1 MKKQVLLFLSLLGLS
16 VGNALAETV
25 ILDYQTT
32 VASKTENCTANS
44 GVNLLS
50 GQGEAAGYSLFLSGN
65 LGKTYQSGGKTTINS
80 VEYQF
85 VKLSNGAKN
94 TIYIPSGKQV
104 DKLTLTSYINKDK
117 FTARS
122 CYWSSV
128 AGVSYTV
135 ATTDTLKC
143 LNTSTDYDVREY
155 SFEKGITDSLEF
167 NNSGE
172 QLYVIVTLEVSDVQA
187 EVEEPTEPAEPV
199 YFTTT
204 PESGIVGKF
213 TGFTV
218 TAAEGYTLAVN
229 GRPKYIDIENSDR
242 TVSISGSIAAGFG
255 IGSYKIGTITLAST
269 TVLPSG
275 YWYVP
280 MPYKIT
286 ETSSGTILYGSTGTI
301 STSNYADTLYYIVPD
316 VKSGAG
322 DSISPLENTVA
333 SINAFV
339 VEFPN
344 TKAVST
350 TMTRDNAPKLVK
362 INKDGSEVTTSTYAI
377 VSASDNKLSMKLY
390 SDITKAGTYE
400 LRIDGTSYS
409 VDEWSGADLVYP
421 LTIAASDSV
430 QKYTIAPEAEEG
442 TVSTI
447 SPIVVTFPNASEVVA
462 NTSASAGITVTL
474 DDTTITPS
482 EIQIQNNTIL
492 IFIGDD
498 AAEGTY
504 KLNIPAGAYYL
515 DDVENDAIEETLVY
529 AVPKQDYA
537 FVGPEQ
543 GEVEGL
549 QSFTVTF
556 PNATSVA
563 TTFSSAAYPKVYSH
577 ADDANAA
584 SWAFS
589 GYSVEENKL
598 TLTMNQE
605 IVKVGVYDLII
616 PGGSYTV
623 DGVAG
628 EDLTFSYT
636 VVPSDKTLEYNITPT
651 KDEEGNVSTISP
663 IVVTFPNVRKI
674 EVNAE
679 AGDYDYAAIYAFSKK
694 SRATTGW
701 IELLPDPDNYP
712 DAIQVENNTIKFF
725 IPETEIGSGRQYAL
739 TIPEGTYLIDGVK
752 NPLVTDTL
760 TYVEPQQDYA
770 VLTPASGSYEGLQNF
785 TVEFPGATAVEAT
798 FSQTACPTLESSATG
813 STTLFTNAIVD
824 GNKLTISLNAPIYY
838 VGTYK
843 LTIPAASYTL
853 DGVTGTED
861 IVGEYTIVASDKTLE
876 YTIAPSSDSIVNDLS
891 HIVVT
896 FPNVLNVAANP
907 NFDTQ
912 TASDL
917 LKLEYLTARNETAEA
932 VLDTTI
938 QNNQLIISVDAS
950 DLLSEG
956 EFDLTIPAGLLLLDG
971 VENPAIADTFIYE
984 ILVPEVTI
992 SVTPDAETAVAKL
1005 DAIVL
1010 TVDGADEVSFNTTG
1024 QLFYIMSAEYAMY
1037 FADATVEENQ
1047 LILTF
1052 DPQNDFAEGTAQGEV
1067 KDGTYTLY
1075 IPANVIVVNGV
1086 AMQDRLE
1093 YTIVVDS
1100 ANGVATGINAI
1111 ANDAR
1116 AKGAIYDL
1124 RGIRITNKTLAP
1136 GLYLMD
1142 GKKVLVR

>member
-65 LGKTYQSGGKTTINS
+65 LGKTYQSGGYTTINS

-117 FTARS
+117 FTSRS

-213 TGFTV
+213 TGFNV
-218 TAAEGYTLAVN
+218 AAAEGYTLAVN

-255 IGSYKIGTITLAST
+255 IGSYKIGTTTLAST

-286 ETSSGTILYGSTGTI
+286 ETSSNTILYGSNGTI
-301 STSNYADTLYYIVPD
+301 STSNYLDTLYYIVPD

-333 SINAFV
+333 SINAFNI
-339 VEFPN
+339 EFPN
-344 TKAVST
+344 TKAVTT

-362 INKDGSEVTTSTYAI
+362 INKDGSEVTTSTYATI
-377 VSASDNKLSMKLY
+377 STSDNKLSMKLY

-474 DDTTITPS
+474 DGTAITPS

-577 ADDANAA
+577 ADDANVA

-651 KDEEGNVSTISP
+651 KDEDGIVSTISP

-701 IELLPDPDNYP
+701 IELLPDPETYP

-896 FPNVLNVAANP
+896 FPNVLHVAANP

-938 QNNQLIISVDAS
+938 QNNQLIISVAAN

-992 SVTPDAETAVAKL
+992 SVTPDAETAVNKL

-1024 QLFYIMSAEYAMY
+1024 QLFYIMSDTYAMY
-1037 FADATVEENQ
+1037 SANATVEDNQ
-1047 LILTF
+1047 LILIF
-1052 DPQNDFAEGTAQGEV
+1052 DPNDTYLYDEAQGEV

-1100 ANGVATGINAI
+1100 TNGVATGINAI

>member
-1 MKKQVLLFLSLLGLS
+1 
-16 VGNALAETV
+16 
-25 ILDYQTT
+25 
-32 VASKTENCTANS
+32 
-44 GVNLLS
+44 
-50 GQGEAAGYSLFLSGN
+50 
-65 LGKTYQSGGKTTINS
+65 
-80 VEYQF
+80 
-85 VKLSNGAKN
+85 
-94 TIYIPSGKQV
+94 
-104 DKLTLTSYINKDK
+104 
-117 FTARS
+117 
-122 CYWSSV
+122 
-128 AGVSYTV
+128 
-135 ATTDTLKC
+135 
-143 LNTSTDYDVREY
+143 
-155 SFEKGITDSLEF
+155 
-167 NNSGE
+167 
-172 QLYVIVTLEVSDVQA
+172 
-187 EVEEPTEPAEPV
+187 
-199 YFTTT
+199 
-204 PESGIVGKF
+204 
-213 TGFTV
+213 
-218 TAAEGYTLAVN
+218 
-229 GRPKYIDIENSDR
+229 
-242 TVSISGSIAAGFG
+242 
-255 IGSYKIGTITLAST
+255 
-269 TVLPSG
+269 
-275 YWYVP
+275 
-280 MPYKIT
+280 
-286 ETSSGTILYGSTGTI
+286 
-301 STSNYADTLYYIVPD
+301 
-316 VKSGAG
+316 
-322 DSISPLENTVA
+322 
-333 SINAFV
+333 
-339 VEFPN
+339 
-344 TKAVST
+344 
-350 TMTRDNAPKLVK
+350 
-362 INKDGSEVTTSTYAI
+362 
-377 VSASDNKLSMKLY
+377 
-390 SDITKAGTYE
+390 
-400 LRIDGTSYS
+400 
-409 VDEWSGADLVYP
+409 
-421 LTIAASDSV
+421 
-430 QKYTIAPEAEEG
+430 
-442 TVSTI
+442 
-447 SPIVVTFPNASEVVA
+447 
-462 NTSASAGITVTL
+462 
-474 DDTTITPS
+474 
-482 EIQIQNNTIL
+482 
-492 IFIGDD
+492 
-498 AAEGTY
+498 
-504 KLNIPAGAYYL
+504 
-515 DDVENDAIEETLVY
+515 
-529 AVPKQDYA
+529 
-537 FVGPEQ
+537 
-543 GEVEGL
+543 
-549 QSFTVTF
+549 
-556 PNATSVA
+556 
-563 TTFSSAAYPKVYSH
+563 
-577 ADDANAA
+577 
-584 SWAFS
+584 
-589 GYSVEENKL
+589 
-598 TLTMNQE
+598 
-605 IVKVGVYDLII
+605 
-616 PGGSYTV
+616 
-623 DGVAG
+623 
-628 EDLTFSYT
+628 
-636 VVPSDKTLEYNITPT
+636 LEYNITPT
-651 KDEEGNVSTISP
+651 KDEDGIVSTISP

-701 IELLPDPDNYP
+701 MELLPDPEDYP

-896 FPNVLNVAANP
+896 FPNVLHVAANP

-938 QNNQLIISVDAS
+938 QNNQLIISVAAN

-992 SVTPDAETAVAKL
+992 SVTPDAETAVNKL

-1024 QLFYIMSAEYAMY
+1024 QLFYIMSDTYAMY
-1037 FADATVEENQ
+1037 SANATVEDNQ
-1047 LILTF
+1047 LILIF
-1052 DPQNDFAEGTAQGEV
+1052 DPNDTYLYDEAQGEV

-1100 ANGVATGINAI
+1100 TNGVATGINAI